1 MGKNNNAKAEVV
13 VIGAGPG
20 GYVAAIRSAQLGKKT
35 VLVEKDD
42 KLGGICLNYGCI
54 PSKAMIYAS
63 DFLSRIKNASNMGIN
78 ADNASMDFQKMQEWK
93 DGIIEKLNKGI
104 ENLCKGNNIKVVKG
118 AAVFESPN
126 KIKITDGND
135 ISYINFENA
144 IIATGSRPIEM
155 SNIKFDSSKI
165 LSSTEI
171 LYLENIPKNLVVIGG
186 GYIGLELGT
195 VYAKL
200 GSKVSVIEMA
210 GQLLPGFDKEIVEV
224 IHKKLEKLNVGIY
237 LNTKAEKFENN
248 KIIAGSKEKGSI
260 SLEAD
265 KVLVAV
271 GRHPNTKNLGLE
283 NTKVQLDNNG
293 FINVNENLMTDDK
306 NIYAIGDVSIGPMLA
321 HKASYQGKFVA
332 EIIAGKKE
340 KYEDSVVP
348 SVIFTDPEIAT
359 VGMSEKDAEDNGI
372 KVKVG
377 EFPFSVSSRAMTK
390 SETEGF
396 VKVIANEKDNRIL
409 GVEIVGADASDL
421 ISEASLAIKMKAT
434 LEDLSLTIHPHPTL
448 SESLME
454 AAEATMG
461 KAIHILNPK
470 L

>member
-1 MGKNNNAKAEVV
+1 MGKNNNAKADVV

-78 ADNASMDFQKMQEWK
+78 ADNVSMDFQKMQEWK
-93 DGIIEKLNKGI
+93 DSIIAKLNKGI
-104 ENLCKGNNIKVVKG
+104 ENLCKGNNIEVVKG
-118 AAVFESPN
+118 IAAFESSSKL
-126 KIKITDGND
+126 KISNGND
-135 ISYINFENA
+135 ISYIDFEKA
-144 IIATGSRPIEM
+144 IIATGSKPVEIP
-155 SNIKFDSSKI
+155 NLKFDGSKI

-171 LYLENIPKNLVVIGG
+171 LYLGKIPQNLVVIGG

-200 GSKVSVIEMA
+200 GSNVSIIEMT
-210 GQLLPGFDKEIVEV
+210 GQLLPGFDKAIVEV
-224 IHKKLEKLNVGIY
+224 IHKKLEKLGVNIC
-237 LNTKAEKFENN
+237 LDTKAEKFENT
-248 KIIAGSKEKGSI
+248 KIIASSKEKGSI

-265 KVLVAV
+265 KVLVAI
-271 GRHPNTKNLGLE
+271 GRYPNTKGLGLE
-283 NTKVQLDNNG
+283 NTKVQLDNKG
-293 FINVNENLMTDDK
+293 FINVNKNLITDDG

-332 EIIAGKKE
+332 EIITNNKE

-377 EFPFSVSSRAMTK
+377 KFPFSVSSRAMTK
-390 SETEGF
+390 SDTEGF
-396 VKVIANEKDNRIL
+396 VKIIADSKNNKII
-409 GVEIVGADASDL
+409 GVEIIGSDASDL

-434 LEDLSLTIHPHPTL
+434 LDDLALTIHPHPTL

-461 KAIHILNPK
+461 KAIHILNPR

>member
-78 ADNASMDFQKMQEWK
+78 ADNVSMDFQKMQEWK

-224 IHKKLEKLNVGIY
+224 IHKKLEKLNVWMP
-237 LNTKAEKFENN
+237 
-248 KIIAGSKEKGSI
+248 
-260 SLEAD
+260 AD
-265 KVLVAV
+265 CHK
-271 GRHPNTKNLGLE
+271 H
-283 NTKVQLDNNG
+283 
-293 FINVNENLMTDDK
+293 FIRFQGN
-306 NIYAIGDVSIGPMLA
+306 
-321 HKASYQGKFVA
+321 ASF
-332 EIIAGKKE
+332 
-340 KYEDSVVP
+340 
-348 SVIFTDPEIAT
+348 F
-359 VGMSEKDAEDNGI
+359 
-372 KVKVG
+372 
-377 EFPFSVSSRAMTK
+377 F
-390 SETEGF
+390 
-396 VKVIANEKDNRIL
+396 
-409 GVEIVGADASDL
+409 
-421 ISEASLAIKMKAT
+421 
-434 LEDLSLTIHPHPTL
+434 
-448 SESLME
+448 
-454 AAEATMG
+454 
-461 KAIHILNPK
+461 
-470 L
+470 